1 MKTRCAEQL
10 TFWRI
15 GRQEVTADFQGG
27 EIVSDAGLLPIRNF
41 ERQLGILSGLAQ
53 RWPDP
58 RSQKLVTYRAEH
70 VLTQLVYQILAGYA
84 DSNDANPLRHDAL
97 FKTLLDLP
105 PDAPDRHLAS
115 GSTLARFHYAY
126 TRRQCELPAAER
138 PAFFEQ
144 REARLDRVQL
154 LNDYLVELFVRTRRK
169 APPYVIV
176 DLDPTD
182 DPTHGQQLL
191 TGFHGYYG
199 QYQYFPLLLFDGQS
213 GFPLGAWLRPGT
225 VHASCGAVQ
234 ALDEVVEALRKVWPE
249 VMILVRGDCGLAVPE
264 MYDYCEQNGLFY
276 ALGYASNAVL
286 KRRTARHLETVRLA
300 AKVWG
305 QSVQHFE
312 VLEDYQADRW
322 PHPRRVLVKLEAN
335 SQGTNRRFV
344 VTNLSGDPQ
353 GLYHGFYVQRGN
365 VPERPIGQWKNDLEG
380 DRLSAHGFT
389 ANAMRLGLHTLAYAI
404 MVLFREA
411 MADEVPELTTAEVGT
426 IRQRLLKVGARVTTS
441 ARRIWFHLSASWPMR
456 ELFVRV
462 CLALDRYVASLIPA
476 RRVGPLVAVA
486 ALK

>member
-1 MKTRCAEQL
+1 MKTGCVEQL
-10 TFWRI
+10 AFWKI
-15 GRQEVTADFQGG
+15 GKQEITADFQGG
-27 EIVSDAGLLPIRNF
+27 EIVTDAGLLPIRNF

-53 RWPDP
+53 QWPDP
-58 RSQKLVTYRAEH
+58 RCQKLVTYHAEH

-105 PDAPDRHLAS
+105 ADQPDRHLAS
-115 GSTLARFHYAY
+115 GSTLARFHYAF
-126 TRRQCELPAAER
+126 TRRQHELPRENR

-144 REARLDRVQL
+144 HRARLQRVRL

-169 APPYVIV
+169 PPPYIII

-182 DPTHGQQLL
+182 DPTHGQQVLS
-191 TGFHGYYG
+191 GFHGYYD
-199 QYQYFPLLLFDGQS
+199 QYQYFPLLLFEGES

-225 VHASCGAVQ
+225 VHASCGAVW
-234 ALDEVVEALRKVWPE
+234 ALDEVVQSLRKVWPD
-249 VMILVRGDCGLAVPE
+249 VTIVVRGDCGLAMPE
-264 MYDYCEQNGLFY
+264 MYQYCEENGLLY
-276 ALGYASNAVL
+276 ALGYANNSVL
-286 KRRTARHLETVRLA
+286 KRRTAQRLETLRLA

-305 QSVQHFE
+305 EHLQDFQ
-312 VLEDYQADRW
+312 VLEDYQAESW

-335 SQGTNRRFV
+335 AMGTNRRFV

-411 MADEVPELTTAEVGT
+411 MTDEVPELAKAEVGT

-441 ARRIWFHLSASWPMR
+441 TRRIWFHFSASWPIR
-456 ELFVRV
+456 DLFVRV
-462 CLALDRYVASLIPA
+462 CHALDHYVAALMPV
-476 RRVGPLVAVA
+476 RRDGPLVAAA

>member
-1 MKTRCAEQL
+1 MKTECAAQL
-10 TFWRI
+10 TFWKI
-15 GRQEVTADFQGG
+15 GKQEVTADFQGG
-27 EIVSDAGLLPIRNF
+27 EIVTDAGLLPIRKF

-58 RSQKLVTYRAEH
+58 RSQKLVTYGPDH

-105 PDAPDRHLAS
+105 ADEPDSHLAS

-126 TRRQCELPAAER
+126 TRRQHELPAAER

-144 REARLDRVQL
+144 RQARLDRVQL
-154 LNDYLVELFVRTRRK
+154 LNDYLVELFVRTRPK
-169 APPYVIV
+169 PPSYVIV

-199 QYQYFPLLLFDGQS
+199 QYQYFPLLLFDGES

-234 ALDEVVEALRKVWPE
+234 ALDEVVRALRKVWPD
-249 VMILVRGDCGLAVPE
+249 VTIVVRGDCGLAVPE
-264 MYDYCEQNGLFY
+264 MYQYCEENGLFY
-276 ALGYASNAVL
+276 ALGYASNEVL

-305 QSVQHFE
+305 QKVQHFE
-312 VLEDYQADRW
+312 VLEDYQAGSW
-322 PHPRRVLVKLEAN
+322 PHPRRVLAKLEAN
-335 SQGTNRRFV
+335 DQGTNRRFV

-411 MADEVPELTTAEVGT
+411 MADEVPELATAEVGT

-441 ARRIWFHLSASWPMR
+441 ARRIWFHFSASWPTR
-456 ELFVRV
+456 GLFIRV
-462 CLALDRYVASLIPA
+462 CHALDRYVASLMPVRCA
-476 RRVGPLVAVA
+476 GPLVAT
-486 ALK
+486 ALLK

>member
-1 MKTRCAEQL
+1 MKTECAGQI
-10 TFWRI
+10 TFWKI
-15 GRQEVTADFQGG
+15 GKQEVTADFQGG
-27 EIVSDAGLLPIRNF
+27 EIVTDAGLLPIRHF
-41 ERQLGILSGLAQ
+41 ERQLGILSGLAK

-58 RSQKLVTYRAEH
+58 RSQNLVTYPSEQ
-70 VLTQLVYQILAGYA
+70 VLTQLVYQILAGYV

-105 PDAPDRHLAS
+105 ADEPERHLAS

-126 TRRQCELPAAER
+126 TRRQHELPVEER
-138 PAFFEQ
+138 PAFLEQ
-144 REARLDRVQL
+144 RQARLHRVQL
-154 LNDYLVELFVRTRRK
+154 LNDYLVELFVRTRPK
-169 APPYVIV
+169 PPSYVIV

-191 TGFHGYYG
+191 TGFHGYYE
-199 QYQYFPLLLFDGQS
+199 QYQYFPLLLFDGES

-234 ALDEVVEALRKVWPE
+234 ALEEVVQALRKAWPK
-249 VMILVRGDCGLAVPE
+249 VLILVRGDCGLAVPE
-264 MYDYCEQNGLFY
+264 MYQYCEENGLLY
-276 ALGYASNAVL
+276 ALGFASNEVL

-305 QSVQHFE
+305 ESLQHFE
-312 VLEDYQADRW
+312 SLEDYQAQSW
-322 PHPRRVLVKLEAN
+322 RRARRIVVKLEAN
-335 SQGTNRRFV
+335 DKGVNRRFV

-411 MADEVPELTTAEVGT
+411 MAAEVPELAKAEVGT
-426 IRQRLLKVGARVTTS
+426 IRQRLLKVGARVKTS
-441 ARRIWFHLSASWPMR
+441 TRRIWFHLSASWPAR
-456 ELFVRV
+456 DLFVRV
-462 CLALDRYVASLIPA
+462 CRALDRYVAALLPV
-476 RRVGPLVAVA
+476 RRAGPPVLAA

>member
-1 MKTRCAEQL
+1 MKTGCAEQL
-10 TFWRI
+10 TFWKI
-15 GRQEVTADFQGG
+15 GKQEVTADFQGG
-27 EIVSDAGLLPIRNF
+27 EIVTDAGLLPIRKF

-58 RSQKLVTYRAEH
+58 RSQKLVTYGAEH

-105 PDAPDRHLAS
+105 ADIADRHLAS

-126 TRRQCELPAAER
+126 TRRQHELPAADR

-144 REARLDRVQL
+144 RQARLDRVQL
-154 LNDYLVELFVRTRRK
+154 LNDYLVELFVRTRPK
-169 APPYVIV
+169 PPSYVIV

-191 TGFHGYYG
+191 AGFHGYYG

-225 VHASCGAVQ
+225 VHASCGAAQ
-234 ALDEVVEALRKVWPE
+234 ALDEVVRALRKVWPD
-249 VMILVRGDCGLAVPE
+249 VMIVVRGDCGLAVPE
-264 MYDYCEQNGLFY
+264 MYQYCEENGLFY
-276 ALGYASNAVL
+276 ALGYASNEVL

-300 AKVWG
+300 AKMWG
-305 QSVQHFE
+305 QKVQHFE
-312 VLEDYQADRW
+312 VLEDYQAGSW
-322 PHPRRVLVKLEAN
+322 PHPRRLLAKLEAN
-335 SQGTNRRFV
+335 DQGTNRRFV

-411 MADEVPELTTAEVGT
+411 VAEEVPELATAEVGT
-426 IRQRLLKVGARVTTS
+426 IRQRLLKVGARVTSS
-441 ARRIWFHLSASWPMR
+441 ARRIWFHFSASWPTR
-456 ELFVRV
+456 DLFIRV
-462 CLALDRYVASLIPA
+462 CHALDRYIAALMPV
-476 RRVGPLVAVA
+476 RRAGPLVAVA
-486 ALK
+486 LLK

>member
-1 MKTRCAEQL
+1 METGCAEQL
-10 TFWRI
+10 TFWKI
-15 GRQEVTADFQGG
+15 GKQEVTADFQGG
-27 EIVSDAGLLPIRNF
+27 EIVSDAGLLPIRKF
-41 ERQLGILSGLAQ
+41 ERQLSILSGLAQ

-58 RSQKLVTYRAEH
+58 RSQKFVTYSAEQ

-84 DSNDANPLRHDAL
+84 DSNDANSLRHDAL

-105 PDAPDRHLAS
+105 SGDAERHLAS
-115 GSTLARFHYAY
+115 GSTVARFHYAY
-126 TRRQCELPAAER
+126 TRRQEELPPAER

-144 REARLDRVQL
+144 RKARLERVQL

-169 APPYVIV
+169 APRYVIV
-176 DLDPTD
+176 DLDATD

-191 TGFHGYYG
+191 SGFHGYYD
-199 QYQYFPLLLFDGQS
+199 QYQYLPLLLFDGES

-225 VHASCGAVQ
+225 VHASCGAIE
-234 ALDEVVEALRKVWPE
+234 ALDEVVQSLRRAWPE
-249 VMILVRGDCGLAVPE
+249 VMILVRGDCGFALPE
-264 MYDYCEQNGLFY
+264 MYGYCEENGLFY
-276 ALGYASNAVL
+276 AFGYASNEVL

-300 AKVWG
+300 AKIWG
-305 QSVQHFE
+305 DSVQHFE
-312 VLEDYQADRW
+312 VLEDYQAGTW

-335 SQGTNRRFV
+335 RQGTNRRFV

-365 VPERPIGQWKNDLEG
+365 VPERPIGEWKNDLEG

-411 MADEVPELTTAEVGT
+411 MAEEVPELATTQVGT
-426 IRQRLLKVGARVTTS
+426 VRQRLLKVGARVTTS
-441 ARRIWFHLSASWPMR
+441 TRRIWFHLSASWPMR

-462 CLALDRYVASLIPA
+462 CRALDRYVAALIPV
-476 RRVGPLVAVA
+476 RRAGPLVAAA